1 LSKAKVCLFLSLT
14 EVDPAEYLTSPE
26 AIAEFVTDAFGTGD
40 AGYIAKALGIA
51 ARAKGM
57 SEIAGEAGL
66 SREQLYRSFS
76 EKGNPTLKSML
87 AVTKALGVDMA
98 ARPHVS

>member
-1 LSKAKVCLFLSLT
+1 MAETFT
-14 EVDPAEYLTSPE
+14 EFDSAEYLTSPE
-26 AIAEFVTDAFGTGD
+26 AIAEFVADAFETGD
-40 AGYIAKALGIA
+40 AAYIAKAMGIA

-57 SEIAGEAGL
+57 SEIAREAGL

-76 EKGNPTLKSML
+76 EQGNPTLKSML
-87 AVTKALGVDMA
+87 AVMKALGVDMT